1 MYIRIIPN
9 KIIKNK
15 IISTQK
21 RKIMKFQNI
30 TALGLDTSY
39 AYLLLVHVSFLFF
52 LASSLEFVY
61 GNLILQTKLSF

>member
-1 MYIRIIPN
+1 MYIRMIPN

-30 TALGLDTSY
+30 TSPGHDTSY
-39 AYLLLVHVSFLFF
+39 DEVCV
-52 LASSLEFVY
+52 
-61 GNLILQTKLSF
+61 